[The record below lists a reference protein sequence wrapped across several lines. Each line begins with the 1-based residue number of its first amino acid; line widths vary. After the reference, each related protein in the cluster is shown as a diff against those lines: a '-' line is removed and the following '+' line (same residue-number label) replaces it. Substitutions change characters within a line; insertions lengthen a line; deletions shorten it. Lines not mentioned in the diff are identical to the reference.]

1 MLLDYT
7 SFDCSIFSIPYMHYM
22 NRAWEF
28 INEKLKL
35 NMLSSKKIRT
45 LSKKNDN
52 GQESNQETTLS
63 VKKIEKRFK
72 LF

>member
-1 MLLDYT
+1 
-7 SFDCSIFSIPYMHYM
+7 MHYM

-28 INEKLKL
+28 INENKKL

-52 GQESNQETTLS
+52 GQESNQEITLS
-63 VKKIEKRFK
+63 VKKIKKRFK